1 MAGLQES
8 SLRRRMLP
16 LRCRW
21 HRFRRDGAIAAAG
34 LRSWLPL
41 LFGSCVVSGLILAAQ
56 ALHTERLRNELIQRT
71 ARQKLDFQAED
82 LTIEARDWAHWDVTY
97 AHASRLF
104 GDYYG
109 NGNFTRDTFL
119 RTPFVLVLDRRGDPV
134 SSAHWHAGNGRIEP
148 LPAPILAEVLAAIP
162 ERRRLQPQTVL
173 ALVGEVPCLLSAQ
186 LIRASSPAASP
197 AGRLV
202 FLRPLRAVEGGIAR
216 HALGLQDYR
225 IERLRTLSSPSLG
238 PLAMAVRAPRWEG
251 TEPLQISIL
260 RPARERQQAL
270 QSFALLLLLNA
281 GLVGALLG
289 RSLHQRRRER
299 QLACLQRR
307 EQRRLQRALYR
318 RENLDPLTG
327 LLNRQGLLAALE
339 RQRHQNPQQA
349 RALLQIDIR
358 QFALINTSS
367 GRAFGDRVLLALA
380 AWLQR
385 RLPEPGLLARTGG
398 DEFTCAL
405 GGGSSLELRA
415 AILQI
420 SEELQQLDLPVD
432 GQILH
437 LSVRAGA
444 RLLAE
449 ISPAAALQEAG
460 VALDLARR
468 SGRQPCRFYGD
479 EPTAMQSTVTT
490 QRLNQE
496 LVTALRQRRIAL
508 FCQAAWRIQDSRLP
522 AVYLELL
529 ARLHDPRS
537 ESHRWSEAL
546 VEAATQC
553 GTMPLLDAHVL
564 DLGFSHLARLL
575 AHHGADSPVAGLVYA
590 FNVTPDTLLGLDFVG
605 SIERMLEREQ
615 LDASRVCFEITEQAA
630 ARDPEAVRAVMER
643 LRRLGFR
650 LSLDDFGAG
659 TTSLSHICQLPL
671 DFVKIDKSFVADV
684 KHNKVSRL
692 TVEFLV
698 RLGREQGFQTIAEGV
713 EDLSRLFLLR
723 DLGVDIAQGYATA
736 RPRPFNPLADDSFA
750 RCGGERLGSGPG
762 SWPPA

>member
-1 MAGLQES
+1 
-8 SLRRRMLP
+8 
-16 LRCRW
+16 
-21 HRFRRDGAIAAAG
+21 
-34 LRSWLPL
+34 
-41 LFGSCVVSGLILAAQ
+41 
-56 ALHTERLRNELIQRT
+56 
-71 ARQKLDFQAED
+71 
-82 LTIEARDWAHWDVTY
+82 
-97 AHASRLF
+97 
-104 GDYYG
+104 
-109 NGNFTRDTFL
+109 
-119 RTPFVLVLDRRGDPV
+119 
-134 SSAHWHAGNGRIEP
+134 
-148 LPAPILAEVLAAIP
+148 
-162 ERRRLQPQTVL
+162 
-173 ALVGEVPCLLSAQ
+173 
-186 LIRASSPAASP
+186 
-197 AGRLV
+197 
-202 FLRPLRAVEGGIAR
+202 
-216 HALGLQDYR
+216 
-225 IERLRTLSSPSLG
+225 
-238 PLAMAVRAPRWEG
+238 
-251 TEPLQISIL
+251 
-260 RPARERQQAL
+260 
-270 QSFALLLLLNA
+270 
-281 GLVGALLG
+281 
-289 RSLHQRRRER
+289 
-299 QLACLQRR
+299 
-307 EQRRLQRALYR
+307 
-318 RENLDPLTG
+318 
-327 LLNRQGLLAALE
+327 LNRPGLLAALE
-339 RQRHQNPQQA
+339 RQRRQNPQQA

-367 GRAFGDRVLLALA
+367 GRAFGDQVLLALA

-405 GGGSSLELRA
+405 GGRSSLELRA

-449 ISPAAALQEAG
+449 LSPAAALQEAG

-529 ARLHDPRS
+529 ARLRDPRS
-537 ESHRWSEAL
+537 ESHRWSEEL

-564 DLGFSHLARLL
+564 DLGFAHLARLL

-590 FNVTPDTLLGLDFVG
+590 FNVTPDTLLGVDFVG

-630 ARDPEAVRAVMER
+630 ARDPAAVRAVMER

-659 TTSLSHICQLPL
+659 MTSLSHICQLPL

-736 RPRPFNPLADDSFA
+736 RPGPFNPLADDSFA

>member
-21 HRFRRDGAIAAAG
+21 HRLRRDGAIAAAG

-41 LFGSCVVSGLILAAQ
+41 LLGSCVVSGLILAAQ

-71 ARQKLDFQAED
+71 ARQQLDFQAED
-82 LTIEARDWAHWDVTY
+82 LTIETRDWAHWDVTH
-97 AHASRLF
+97 AHASGLSS
-104 GDYYG
+104 DYYG

-119 RTPFVLVLDRRGDPV
+119 RTPYVLVLDRRGDPV

-148 LPAPILAEVLAAIP
+148 LPAPILTELLAAIP
-162 ERRRLQPQTVL
+162 QRRRLQPHTLL
-173 ALVGEVPCLLSAQ
+173 ALVGEVPSLLSAQ
-186 LIRASSPAASP
+186 PIRASSPTPSA

-202 FLRPLRAVEGGIAR
+202 FVRPLRAVEGGIAR

-225 IERLRTLSSPSLG
+225 VEPVRSLQSPPLG

-251 TEPLQISIL
+251 TEPLQISIQ
-260 RPARERQQAL
+260 RPARERKQAL
-270 QSFALLLLLNA
+270 RSFALLLLLNGALVA
-281 GLVGALLG
+281 GLLG
-289 RSLHQRRRER
+289 RSVHQHRRGRH
-299 QLACLQRR
+299 QACLQRR

-327 LLNRQGLLAALE
+327 LLNRPGLLAALE
-339 RQRHQNPQQA
+339 RQRRQNPQQA

-367 GRAFGDRVLLALA
+367 GRAFGDQVLLALA

-405 GGGSSLELRA
+405 GGRSSLELRA

-449 ISPAAALQEAG
+449 LSPAAALQEAG

-529 ARLHDPRS
+529 ARLRDPRS
-537 ESHRWSEAL
+537 ESHRWSEEL

-564 DLGFSHLARLL
+564 DLGFAHLARLL

-590 FNVTPDTLLGLDFVG
+590 FNVTPDTLLGVDFVG

-630 ARDPEAVRAVMER
+630 ARDPAAVRAVMER

-659 TTSLSHICQLPL
+659 MTSLSHICQLPL

-736 RPRPFNPLADDSFA
+736 RPGPFNPLADDSFA